1 MVFRFQKC
9 WDSRHF
15 LDAFFKARDFF
26 FLGIWQDL
34 KQETTSHLDLV
45 FVIQKDI
52 ESNCRWCLLAF
63 RQIKGQ
69 VFSDFTGHKRGHR
82 VIRISRTIICDN
94 KEFSVSDK
102 WSHQDFTSCRLLDI
116 HSRILY
122 VAFNISLG
130 ICHGDDGSKWASPKD
145 FDRNFSISFLVC
157 CQDLTGNEG
166 TAKCDRGAS
175 LCMMFFLG
183 CSYSFCT
190 V

>member
-9 WDSRHF
+9 GDGRHF
-15 LDAFFKARDFF
+15 LDAFFKARNFF

-34 KQETTSHLDLV
+34 EQEATSHLDLV

-52 ESNCRWCLLAF
+52 ESNCRRCLLAF

-69 VFSDFTGHKRGHR
+69 VFSDFTGDKRGHG
-82 VIRISRTIICDN
+82 VIRISRTIVSDDQ
-94 KEFSVSDK
+94 EFSVSDK

-130 ICHGDDGSKWASPKD
+130 
-145 FDRNFSISFLVC
+145 V
-157 CQDLTGNEG
+157 
-166 TAKCDRGAS
+166 
-175 LCMMFFLG
+175 
-183 CSYSFCT
+183 
-190 V
+190 